1 MLIYY
6 CLLASKEDIKVIAAT
21 EKIQRFRFYGNHC
34 LTIHFRTTL
43 PHLCNPAF
51 ILRVGDSENSK
62 TDWLFVFGINK
73 LSCLRK
79 EISSCVEIKL
89 NDCINYVFRYVA
101 LSEIYPIVII
111 FSSENLSTVYQ
122 DAYLYIT
129 TEASENNQN
138 VSVCH
143 SVIVCL
149 YIYFLL
155 NQVNCILATS
165 SCHNHVYQ

>member
-111 FSSENLSTVYQ
+111 LVVKIYRQFIRMHTCN
-122 DAYLYIT
+122 IT

-149 YIYFLL
+149 YIFFYS
-155 NQVNCILATS
+155 TK
-165 SCHNHVYQ
+165 

>member
-62 TDWLFVFGINK
+62 TD
-73 LSCLRK
+73 
-79 EISSCVEIKL
+79 
-89 NDCINYVFRYVA
+89 
-101 LSEIYPIVII
+101 
-111 FSSENLSTVYQ
+111 
-122 DAYLYIT
+122 
-129 TEASENNQN
+129 
-138 VSVCH
+138 
-143 SVIVCL
+143 
-149 YIYFLL
+149 
-155 NQVNCILATS
+155 
-165 SCHNHVYQ
+165 

>member
-1 MLIYY
+1 MATATTSGLLMSINSSLSRISAHQKGSWMLIYY

-122 DAYLYIT
+122 DAYL
-129 TEASENNQN
+129 
-138 VSVCH
+138 
-143 SVIVCL
+143 
-149 YIYFLL
+149 
-155 NQVNCILATS
+155 
-165 SCHNHVYQ
+165 